1 MCVCVYMYVY
11 IIAKIHK
18 ELNWKARKE
27 SDYTVCKGP
36 SAAGPDS
43 IQRLQKVRLTRALNT
58 QWAMLASTTDSSH
71 CLDLVLWNQSLV
83 LIPGLNTTVMDLSLA
98 SYRISHP
105 PPGVFWVTPVHL
117 ELGGLR
123 WSKAEELEK
132 DNVYSCL
139 ELSFHILIRQV
150 TIDWDIQ

>member
-18 ELNWKARKE
+18 ELNRKARKE

-36 SAAGPDS
+36 SAASPDS

-71 CLDLVLWNQSLV
+71 CLDLVL
-83 LIPGLNTTVMDLSLA
+83 
-98 SYRISHP
+98 
-105 PPGVFWVTPVHL
+105 
-117 ELGGLR
+117 
-123 WSKAEELEK
+123 
-132 DNVYSCL
+132 
-139 ELSFHILIRQV
+139 
-150 TIDWDIQ
+150 